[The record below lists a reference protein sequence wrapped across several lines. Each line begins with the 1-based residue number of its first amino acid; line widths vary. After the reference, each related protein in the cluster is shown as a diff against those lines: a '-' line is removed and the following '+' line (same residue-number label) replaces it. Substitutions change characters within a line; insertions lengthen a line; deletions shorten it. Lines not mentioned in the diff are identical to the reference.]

1 MDPVLCQK
9 LEPSVRVIIALELCF
24 AEDAT
29 ILDGW
34 SAIPKLS
41 RRRHAELRSAPPNE
55 MTPWLGLQLEGL
67 HYAQT
72 GVIEQD

>member
-1 MDPVLCQK
+1 MVGDP
-9 LEPSVRVIIALELCF
+9 EII
-24 AEDAT
+24 T
-29 ILDGW
+29 RQVGSLDQ
-34 SAIPKLS
+34 L
-41 RRRHAELRSAPPNE
+41 PPNE

>member
-1 MDPVLCQK
+1 
-9 LEPSVRVIIALELCF
+9 VRGAIS
-24 AEDAT
+24 
-29 ILDGW
+29 DGRPYRD
-34 SAIPKLS
+34 SD
-41 RRRHAELRSAPPNE
+41 HAGAMLGPQISSTNQ